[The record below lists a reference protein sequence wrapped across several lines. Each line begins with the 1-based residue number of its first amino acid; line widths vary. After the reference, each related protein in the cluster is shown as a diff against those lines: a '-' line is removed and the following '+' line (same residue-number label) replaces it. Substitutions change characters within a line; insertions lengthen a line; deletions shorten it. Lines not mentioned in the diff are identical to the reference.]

1 MERNRSKLWLA
12 LKYLR
17 GHGHGLINRS
27 HWLTIAGIAL
37 GVTAL
42 ICVSSV
48 MNGLRGDIRDRITGT
63 LSEIKITSEGGGPIA
78 EYQPVVDKLGAQG
91 YQAAPVVRSELV
103 LKKGEQIYTT
113 LSFGIDP
120 RRHSLISKALQDD
133 LTAVGPDVQGI
144 LSGSVAGQDFAE
156 NGIALGFALAS
167 QMGVRVGDELQL
179 LSPVFDVPTAFGLL
193 PKVRS
198 VRVAAIF
205 NAGMPDYNSTFSF
218 IPLDLARFFR
228 GYVSEVDYIE
238 VKTADSSSPQRH
250 TRRIRS
256 LLPGFQVED
265 WSAYDANLFS
275 AIRFEKYLM
284 FVIMLFMYVIAS
296 FNLTGSMLKTIAQK
310 KRELGLLKAFGYRE
324 GDLRDLFLIQSLILA
339 TLGIV
344 VGIVVATALL
354 LVQKRFS
361 PLSMGMGDTGPLPL
375 PVTFAWTDYLTVI
388 LASYFITLVS
398 VVLPLLRLK
407 KINPIELIRQ
417 TT

>member
-1 MERNRSKLWLA
+1 MEKNRSKLWLA

-17 GHGHGLINRS
+17 GQGHGPINRS

-63 LSEIKITSEGGGPIA
+63 LSEIKITSEGGGPVA
-78 EYQPVVDKLGAQG
+78 EYGPIVDKLGAQG

-103 LKKGEQIYTT
+103 LKKGDKIITT

-120 RRHSLISKALQDD
+120 RRHSQISTALRSQP
-133 LTAVGPDVQGI
+133 TAVGSDVQGI
-144 LSGSVAGQDFAE
+144 LSGSVAGPDFAE
-156 NGIALGFALAS
+156 NGIALGFALAAE
-167 QMGVRVGDELQL
+167 MGVRVGDELQL

-193 PKVRS
+193 PKVRT

-228 GYVSEVDYIE
+228 GYASEVDYIE
-238 VKTADSSSPQRH
+238 VKTADARSPQRH

-265 WSAYDANLFS
+265 WSAYDASLYG

-324 GDLRDLFLIQSLILA
+324 GDLRDLFLLQSLILA
-339 TLGIV
+339 TIGIV
-344 VGIVVATALL
+344 LGIVVATALL
-354 LVQKRFS
+354 LVQKHFS

-375 PVTFAWTDYLTVI
+375 PVTFAGTDYLTVI